1 MQHDNAHISVLLA
14 ESITGLAIKPDG
26 IYIDCTFGR
35 GGHSGLILENLG
47 PDGRLIA
54 IDRDPSAIAAAQK
67 YADDKR
73 FMIEH
78 HGFADLAMIVEKH
91 QLVEK
96 IDGILLDLGVSSN
109 QLDVS

>member
-47 PDGRLIA
+47 PNGRLIA

-73 FMIEH
+73 FIC
-78 HGFADLAMIVEKH
+78 
-91 QLVEK
+91 
-96 IDGILLDLGVSSN
+96 LLYTSPSPRD
-109 QLDVS
+109 